1 MSNQLEKQL
10 WALEAYA
17 NAAKVLTHAKTP
29 TELIQG
35 VCEGITNQYP
45 YVVAWVG
52 IAQNDPYKT
61 VQVAG
66 ISGEAR
72 AYAENIDV
80 SWASDNP
87 KGQGPAGEAIRSGK
101 SNVIDDA
108 QTNKKFS
115 PWIERLKTHG
125 IHSSAALPIF
135 IGEKVIGVLM
145 VYASESNVFKAAE
158 IKLFESLA
166 HEIGYGIGA
175 LEERASLEKEKKL
188 RELTQKKLMESLELT
203 ITAMSSTMEMRDPY
217 TSGHQKKVA
226 QISEAIAKE
235 LGWSE
240 DKIHGLR
247 MAALVHDIG
256 KISIPAELLV
266 KPSKLTQIEYAL
278 MKEHVNNGYS
288 ILKEIPFLWPIADMV
303 RQHHERI
310 DGSGYPL
317 GLKGDQ
323 ILSEARV
330 LGVADIIDSMSSHR
344 PYRPAL
350 GIEKAISEIDSRA
363 GKDLDIEIVEVVKK
377 LFQEGKLSI
386 LIK

>member
-1 MSNQLEKQL
+1 MKSHYEKQV

-17 NAAKVLTHAKTP
+17 NAARVLTHAQTP
-29 TELIQG
+29 KELIQG

-52 IAQNDPYKT
+52 IAKHDAYKT
-61 VQVAG
+61 VEVAG
-66 ISGEAR
+66 ISGKAR
-72 AYAENIDV
+72 SYAEDIDV

-101 SNVIDDA
+101 SNVIDDV
-108 QTNKKFS
+108 QSNKKFM
-115 PWIERLKTHG
+115 PWRDRAKIHG
-125 IHSSAALPIF
+125 IFSSAALPIF
-135 IGEKVIGVLM
+135 IGEQVIGVLM
-145 VYASESNVFKAAE
+145 VYASTAKAFQLSE
-158 IKLFESLA
+158 LKLFESLA
-166 HEIGYGIGA
+166 HEIGYGLGT

-203 ITAMSSTMEMRDPY
+203 ITAMSTTMEMRDPY

-226 QISEAIAKE
+226 QISEAIARE

-256 KISIPAELLV
+256 KVSIPAELLV
-266 KPSKLTQIEYAL
+266 KPSKLTEIEYAL
-278 MKEHVNNGYS
+278 MKEHVNNGYL
-288 ILKEIPFLWPIADMV
+288 ILKEIPFVWPIAEMV
-303 RQHHERI
+303 RQHHERM

-323 ILSEARV
+323 ILPEARI

-350 GIEKAISEIDSRA
+350 GIERAINEIDMRA
-363 GKDLDIEIVEVVKK
+363 GKDLDVEVVKTAKK
-377 LFQEGKLSI
+377 LFQEGKLS
-386 LIK
+386 LLVK

>member
-52 IAQNDPYKT
+52 IARNDLYKT

-66 ISGEAR
+66 MSGEAK

-115 PWIERLKTHG
+115 PWRERLKTHG
-125 IHSSAALPIF
+125 ICSSAALPIF

-145 VYASESNVFKAAE
+145 VYASTTNAFQSAE
-158 IKLFESLA
+158 LKLFESLA

-203 ITAMSSTMEMRDPY
+203 ITAMSTTMEMRDPY

-226 QISEAIAKE
+226 QISEAIARE

-256 KISIPAELLV
+256 KVSIPAELLV
-266 KPSKLTQIEYAL
+266 KPSKLTEIEYAL
-278 MKEHVNNGYS
+278 MKEHVNNGYL
-288 ILKEIPFLWPIADMV
+288 ILKEIPFVWPIAEMV
-303 RQHHERI
+303 RQHHERL

-323 ILSEARV
+323 ILPEARI

-350 GIEKAISEIDSRA
+350 GLEKAINEIVSRA
-363 GKDLDIEIVEVVKK
+363 GKDLDEEVVAAAKK
-377 LFQEGKLSI
+377 LFRDGKLSCYAQ
-386 LIK
+386 

>member
-52 IAQNDPYKT
+52 IAQNDLYKT

-66 ISGEAR
+66 MSGEAK

-80 SWASDNP
+80 SWASDNL

-115 PWIERLKTHG
+115 PWRERLKKHG

-145 VYASESNVFKAAE
+145 VYASTTNAFQSAE
-158 IKLFESLA
+158 LKLFESLA
-166 HEIGYGIGA
+166 HEIGYGLGA

-203 ITAMSSTMEMRDPY
+203 ITAMSTTMEMRDPY

-226 QISEAIAKE
+226 QISEAIARE

-256 KISIPAELLV
+256 KVSIPAELLV
-266 KPSKLTQIEYAL
+266 KPSKLTEIEYAL
-278 MKEHVNNGYS
+278 MKEHVNNGYL
-288 ILKEIPFLWPIADMV
+288 ILKEIPFVWPIAEMV
-303 RQHHERI
+303 RQHHERL

-323 ILSEARV
+323 ILPEARI

-350 GIEKAISEIDSRA
+350 GLEKAINEIVSRA
-363 GKDLDIEIVEVVKK
+363 GKDLDEEVVTAAKK
-377 LFQEGKLSI
+377 IFQDGKLS
-386 LIK
+386 